1 LIVALGGESG
11 KTEANRSYFEV
22 LGIKTARF
30 ASHQRSLAHHSPSKA
45 QNKMLPSKTIL
56 AGAAV
61 AGLLTGSFAVRSYAA
76 NVSGTMVSAVHNL
89 ADQDKGKHGCKGQNS
104 CKGQGGCK
112 AGDNG
117 CKGKNSCRG
126 KGGCKTTE
134 NSCKGK
140 NGCANA
146 R

>member
-1 LIVALGGESG
+1 
-11 KTEANRSYFEV
+11 
-22 LGIKTARF
+22 
-30 ASHQRSLAHHSPSKA
+30 
-45 QNKMLPSKTIL
+45 MLPSKAIIT
-56 AGAAV
+56 GAAV
-61 AGLLTGSFAVRSYAA
+61 AGLLTGSFAVRSSAMS
-76 NVSGTMVSAVHNL
+76 VSGTASSSLHSL

-117 CKGKNSCRG
+117 CKGKNSCKG

-140 NGCANA
+140 NGCAA
-146 R
+146 GGKV